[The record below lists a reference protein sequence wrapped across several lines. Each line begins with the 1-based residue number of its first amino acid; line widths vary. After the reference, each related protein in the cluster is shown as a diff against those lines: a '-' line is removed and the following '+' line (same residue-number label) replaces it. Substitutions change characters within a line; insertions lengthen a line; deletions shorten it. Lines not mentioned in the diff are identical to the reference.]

1 MSGPA
6 PRSRGGERG
15 IALAAAVFAL
25 VALAALL
32 AGLWFAALQEY
43 RIGENVVG
51 ARRAFDA
58 AEAGLDA
65 AVAGWNPGTLDR
77 LGVADTAVFSGSLGG
92 GTASYSGVVERL
104 GPALFL
110 LRSTGRDARGPSRA
124 TLAAVVRLAPLRL
137 GVPAALVASGP
148 VRLGAGA
155 TVDALAADTGGACAG
170 TAHTAAGVVIADGAG
185 LDSSGCAAG
194 SCLRGTPAWSVD
206 TALRGASVPL
216 LGESG
221 WASLVAAAET
231 IGVGGALPSGAPAW
245 YAPGDLTLPT
255 AVPAGPAVLL
265 VGGDLVLETGAQVNG
280 LVVVRGRLIV
290 RGAGGTIRGSVL
302 AAGADLAAL
311 GAARASLLYSGCTVE
326 GALAG
331 AAPARPLQERSW
343 GVIY

>member
-1 MSGPA
+1 MSGAA
-6 PRSRGGERG
+6 PRSRAGERG
-15 IALAAAVFAL
+15 IALAAAVFAM

-77 LGVADTAVFSGSLGG
+77 LGVADTSAFSGSLGG
-92 GTASYSGVVERL
+92 GAASYSGVVERV

-110 LRSTGRDARGPSRA
+110 LRSTGREARGPSRA

-170 TAHTAAGVVIADGAG
+170 GAHAAAGVVVADAAD
-185 LDSSGCAAG
+185 LDISDCAAG
-194 SCLRGTPAWSVD
+194 SCLRGTPVWGVD
-206 TALRGASVPL
+206 TALRHASVTL

-231 IGVGGALPSGAPAW
+231 LGEGGAPPPAARVW
-245 YAPGDLTLPT
+245 YAPGDLTLP
-255 AVPAGPAVLL
+255 AGALGGPAVLL
-265 VGGDLVLETGAQVNG
+265 VQGDLVMEAGTQLSG

-290 RGAGGTIRGSVL
+290 RAAGGVIRGAALV
-302 AAGADLAAL
+302 AGADLAAL
-311 GAARASLLYSGCTVE
+311 GGAGAGIVHSRCLVE
-326 GALAG
+326 QALAA
-331 AAPARPLQERSW
+331 AAPARPLLERSW
-343 GVIY
+343 TAIY